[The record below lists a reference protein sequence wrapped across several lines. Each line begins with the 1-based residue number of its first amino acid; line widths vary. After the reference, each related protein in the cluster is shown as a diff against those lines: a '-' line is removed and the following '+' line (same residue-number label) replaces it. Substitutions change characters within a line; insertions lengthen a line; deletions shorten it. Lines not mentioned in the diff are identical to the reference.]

1 LIDLQTKDILY
12 INATLISGAL
22 IFLTLSSF
30 SAPTHEEKISR
41 AYSIVYGAGI
51 VFTFSY
57 SSIKVMFGNNDKALF
72 ITKFSF
78 IYLVIG
84 AILFAIVSFADVVG
98 WF

>member
-1 LIDLQTKDILY
+1 M
-12 INATLISGAL
+12 
-22 IFLTLSSF
+22 
-30 SAPTHEEKISR
+30 
-41 AYSIVYGAGI
+41 VYGAGI

-57 SSIKVMFGNNDKALF
+57 SSIKAMFGRNDKALF

>member
-1 LIDLQTKDILY
+1 MLFR
-12 INATLISGAL
+12 S
-22 IFLTLSSF
+22 
-30 SAPTHEEKISR
+30 
-41 AYSIVYGAGI
+41 YGAGI

-57 SSIKVMFGNNDKALF
+57 SSIKAMFGNNDKALF